1 MNDLVDRACSGDI
14 EAFARL
20 IEERQERMT
29 RLAVGILGSPS
40 DADDALQDWLLSL
53 WRNLPTLRETQRFD
67 AWSDRILVNACRR
80 ILRSRGRDR
89 LRLARWSA
97 EDQESAQEPRDDAAS
112 VERDALERAFE
123 TLSAEDRAAVI
134 LHHLEGH
141 PLVEIAE
148 RLGMPV
154 GTLKARLHRARL
166 ALRRALE
173 EDAS

>member
-1 MNDLVDRACSGDI
+1 MNDLVDRASSGDV

-20 IEERQERMT
+20 VEERHDRMT

-40 DADDALQDWLLSL
+40 DADDALQDWLVGV
-53 WRNLPTLRETQRFD
+53 WRNLPTLRETRRFD

-89 LRLARWSA
+89 LRIAPLPSEGPDLASA
-97 EDQESAQEPRDDAAS
+97 HGHEEVGA
-112 VERDALERAFE
+112 ERDSLERAFE
-123 TLSAEDRAAVI
+123 TLTAEDRAAVI
-134 LHHLEGH
+134 LHHLEGRS
-141 PLVEIAE
+141 LTDIAD
-148 RLGMPV
+148 RLDVPV
-154 GTLKARLHRARL
+154 GTLKARLHRARF